1 MKRMALMLLAFVMLC
16 SCALAETTEK
26 TVYEFDDFSFEWY
39 AETPVKEGYKVEG
52 QSYLDI
58 FPAGD
63 NTVDAYPHFNVVWS
77 SAAADIENIAEKEIE
92 ELARE
97 YESEISGK
105 FEADE
110 LRVNQLD
117 IMEYDKNTVDGK
129 PALYLK
135 ALMQIDY
142 SGMGEQYE
150 GVVKNLIMCQW
161 VVYIEN
167 KGCYTFTGTAA
178 SQQDINQWILLLVD
192 AIRWK

>member
-1 MKRMALMLLAFVMLC
+1 MKRIALMLLAFVMLC
-16 SCALAETTEK
+16 SCVLAETTEK
-26 TVYEFDDFSFEWY
+26 TVYDFDDFTFEWY
-39 AETPVKEGYKVEG
+39 AETPVKTGYKVEG

-97 YESEISGK
+97 YEAEISGK

-117 IMEYDKNTVDGK
+117 ITEYDKNTVDGK

-135 ALMQIDY
+135 ALMQVDY
-142 SGMGEQYE
+142 SGMGDQYE
-150 GVVKNLIMCQW
+150 GVEGNLIVCQW

-167 KGCYTFTGTAA
+167 KGCYTFTGTAV
-178 SQQDINQWILLLVD
+178 SQHDINQWILPLVD

>member
-1 MKRMALMLLAFVMLC
+1 MKRIALMLLAFVMLC
-16 SCALAETTEK
+16 SCVLAETTEK
-26 TVYEFDDFSFEWY
+26 TVYDFDDFTFEWY
-39 AETPVKEGYKVEG
+39 AETPVKTGYKVEG

-97 YESEISGK
+97 YEAEISGK

-117 IMEYDKNTVDGK
+117 IMEYDRNAVDGK

-135 ALMQIDY
+135 ALMQVDY

-150 GVVKNLIMCQW
+150 GVVRNLIVCQW

-167 KGCYTFTGTAA
+167 KGCYTFTGTAV
-178 SQQDINQWILLLVD
+178 SQHDINQWILPLVD